1 MRKVYNPYKGMEGYN
16 CFGCSP
22 GNEHGLQMQ
31 FYEEGDFLFSDWE
44 PKGFL
49 QGYHNVLH
57 GGIQATLIDEI
68 GSWLVMI
75 KLKTAGVTSELF
87 VRYLKP
93 VRISKEGNIK
103 LKASLT
109 SFKNNLA
116 TVHVE
121 LFDAE
126 GVKCAEGDPVY
137 FVYPPEIAQKRLFFP
152 EYNAF
157 FKEEQAK
164 STENL

>member
-109 SFKNNLA
+109 SFKNNLT

>member
-1 MRKVYNPYKGMEGYN
+1 MRKIFNPYEGIDGYN

-22 GNEHGLQMQ
+22 DNEHGLQMQ
-31 FYEEGDFLFSDWE
+31 FYEEGEFLFSDWE
-44 PKGFL
+44 PRGFL

-75 KLKTAGVTSELF
+75 KLKSAGVTSELV

-93 VRISKEGNIK
+93 VRISKDGNIK
-103 LKASLT
+103 LKASLS
-109 SFKNNLA
+109 SFEKNLA

-126 GVKCAEGDPVY
+126 EKKCAEGDPVY
-137 FVYPPEIAQKRLFFP
+137 FVYPPKIASKRLFFP
-152 EYNAF
+152 EYKAF
-157 FKEEQAK
+157 FEPKK
-164 STENL
+164 

>member
-31 FYEEGDFLFSDWE
+31 FYEDGDFLFSDWE

-126 GVKCAEGDPVY
+126 GVKCAQGDPVY

-164 STENL
+164 SSENL